1 MTDGGS
7 CLGICYADNQ
17 LYYAVKTPGQD
28 NLLHRIGCI
37 DFNFDVREAITTNSH
52 HGFPILS
59 NSLHDLKKEYDSD
72 TLRVLIPATQE
83 CWSIVPRSVY
93 EVASEREAHIRLL
106 MRFHERSAIET
117 TWHPVS
123 KSDSQLLVLRDHAS
137 VSGFESLMH
146 SFGNLETVSDF
157 ELSHSWHILTKD
169 NGAFIMVHCQHSY
182 ISIASYVLGKLR
194 SCTYF
199 RYDYVKDLPY
209 LWNLYAAN
217 MPWLSGIHDNIFIFG
232 HTAKRA
238 AEQLTPYWHDHGT
251 LTFLDSLD
259 TMQVSAAEKTY
270 GFQLESAFPAIL
282 MSLNV

>member
-1 MTDGGS
+1 MTEDGS
-7 CLGICYADNQ
+7 CLGICYAENH
-17 LYYAVKTPGQD
+17 LYYAVKNPGQD

-37 DFNFDVREAITTNSH
+37 DFNFDVQEAITDSTH
-52 HGFPILS
+52 QGFPILL
-59 NSLHDLKKEYDSD
+59 NSLHDLKKEYQSS

-106 MRFHERSAIET
+106 MRFHERSTIET

-123 KSDSQLLVLRDHAS
+123 KTDSQLLVLRDHAS
-137 VSGFESLMH
+137 VTGFESLMH
-146 SFGNLETVSDF
+146 SFGNMEAVSDF
-157 ELSHSWHILTKD
+157 ELAHSWQVHTKD
-169 NGAFIMVHCQHSY
+169 KGAFIMVHCQQSY
-182 ISIASYVLGKLR
+182 ISISSYVLGKLR

-217 MPWLSGIHDNIFIFG
+217 MPWLSGIHDNIYIFG
-232 HTAKRA
+232 HSARKTS
-238 AEQLTPYWHDHGT
+238 EQLTPYWHDHGT

-259 TMQVSAAEKTY
+259 AMKLTAPEKTY
-270 GFQLESAFPAIL
+270 GFPLESAFPAIL
-282 MSLNV
+282 MSLNA

>member
-7 CLGICYADNQ
+7 CLGICYADNH
-17 LYYAVKTPGQD
+17 LYYAVKNPGQD
-28 NLLHRIGCI
+28 NLLNRIGCI
-37 DFNFDVREAITTNSH
+37 DFNFDVREAITSSTH
-52 HGFPILS
+52 PGFPVLS
-59 NSLHDLKKEYDSD
+59 GSLHNLKNEYSSD
-72 TLRVLIPATQE
+72 TLRVLTPAIEE

-106 MRFHERSAIET
+106 MRYHERSSIET

-123 KSDSQLLVLRDHAS
+123 KSDSQLLLLRDQAS
-137 VSGFESLMH
+137 VTGFESLMQ

-157 ELSHSWHILTKD
+157 ELAQSWQIHSGD
-169 NGAFIMVHCQHSY
+169 NGAFIMVHCQQSY
-182 ISIASYVLGKLR
+182 ISITSYVLGKLR

-232 HTAKRA
+232 HSAQKA
-238 AEQLTPYWHDHGT
+238 SEQLTPYWHDHGT
-251 LTFLDSLD
+251 LTFLNSLD
-259 TMQVSAAEKTY
+259 AMQVTATEKTY
-270 GFQLESAFPAIL
+270 GFPLESAYPAIL
-282 MSLNV
+282 MSLNL